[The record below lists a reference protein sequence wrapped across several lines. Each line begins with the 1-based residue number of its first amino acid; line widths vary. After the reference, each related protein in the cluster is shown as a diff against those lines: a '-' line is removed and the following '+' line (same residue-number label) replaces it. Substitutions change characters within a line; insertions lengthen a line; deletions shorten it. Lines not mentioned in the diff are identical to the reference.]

1 MYSFWSNVVST
12 TIVGGSGWRR
22 ICSVAASPSSSGI
35 RMSISTTSGF
45 DERRLTDRLEAVLGL
60 GDDLDVALGLQ
71 DHPEAGAHELL
82 VVGDEDPDH
91 PLIVPTRGR
100 AASPP

>member
-12 TIVGGSGWRR
+12 TIVGGSGCRR

-45 DERRLTDRLEAVLGL
+45 A
-60 GDDLDVALGLQ
+60 
-71 DHPEAGAHELL
+71 
-82 VVGDEDPDH
+82 
-91 PLIVPTRGR
+91 R
-100 AASPP
+100 AA